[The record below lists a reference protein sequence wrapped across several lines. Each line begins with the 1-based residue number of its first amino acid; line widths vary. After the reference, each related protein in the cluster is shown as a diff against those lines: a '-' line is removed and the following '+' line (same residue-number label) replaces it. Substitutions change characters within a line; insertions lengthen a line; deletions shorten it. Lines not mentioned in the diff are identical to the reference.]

1 MIVTYDALCVRDN
14 SVDKKCS
21 GQRDTRISRY
31 VYTFIR
37 IYVYIHIYI
46 SRYKSRSY
54 FYKIND

>member
-14 SVDKKCS
+14 SVNKKCS

-37 IYVYIHIYI
+37 IYVYISIYTYLGI
-46 SRYKSRSY
+46 RADFIFTK
-54 FYKIND
+54 